1 LAYKEFKDLHLP
13 LTEQIHREVISL
25 PLNPVLTDDEV
36 AYIIQ
41 TVNQFDL
48 Q

>member
-1 LAYKEFKDLHLP
+1 
-13 LTEQIHREVISL
+13 LTEHIHQQVISL

-41 TVNQFDL
+41 TVNQFDR